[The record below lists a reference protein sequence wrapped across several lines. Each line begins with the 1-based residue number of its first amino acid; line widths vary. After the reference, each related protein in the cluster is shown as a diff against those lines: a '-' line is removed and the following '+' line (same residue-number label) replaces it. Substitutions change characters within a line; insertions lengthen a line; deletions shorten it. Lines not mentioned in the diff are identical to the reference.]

1 MGKSKFTPGPW
12 MVRESTTINTSQIRA
27 GSIFLAA
34 AVGGFSPGD
43 RTTPEETRANAEL
56 MADAPRLLEV
66 LRKVLEHSHINQ
78 SWLTL
83 DEAERAFTEASE
95 LLEKH
100 GG

>member
-1 MGKSKFTPGPW
+1 MAKSKFTPGPW
-12 MVRESTTINTSQIRA
+12 VVRESTTKNTSQIRA

-56 MADAPRLLEV
+56 MADAPMMLEV
-66 LRKVLEHSHINQ
+66 LRKVLAYSDIKP
-78 SWLTL
+78 SWLTI
-83 DEAERAFTEASE
+83 DEAEAAFNDANE